1 MVFTIKKRMEV
12 YFTKTRFVLD
22 LQPAASA
29 NCPRTILF
37 ISLRAY
43 DKTLEDWIGLMPLTV
58 LGYVALMKNTEFERY
73 CKNFCLPQL
82 YFDMTDSQIYPH
94 IIYIMEQ
101 DEEVNENQ

>member
-73 CKNFCLPQL
+73 CKNFCLPPSESAL
-82 YFDMTDSQIYPH
+82 FRYDRLTNLSPYH
-94 IIYIMEQ
+94 LHHGTR
-101 DEEVNENQ
+101 